1 MCNFTRSLLASVC
14 PQRLDVHM
22 LSLQVLLRTTVFA
35 RMTPDQK
42 TQLVKELQ
50 KLKWVLEEKGR
61 EVIPIHAA
69 RSSLPRI
76 LDS

>member
-1 MCNFTRSLLASVC
+1 MSLDIKKMKISGISQIWMWSDVC
-14 PQRLDVHM
+14 QQCPFPEM

-50 KLKWVLEEKGR
+50 KLK
-61 EVIPIHAA
+61 
-69 RSSLPRI
+69 
-76 LDS
+76 